1 MSRVFD
7 WYERGHGLEI
17 HAEPGSLVRVTV
29 GIDRGRWPVELPE
42 RALVE
47 LRRALVE
54 MVGDIDLEN
63 AQEALAATEQQLG
76 DAETERDDALDRV
89 RELETELRRVLA
101 EVETL
106 KSAGE
111 IADRRTRGLEQD
123 LERMRHAYDE
133 ERAEHRS
140 LAAAALRSGKR

>member
-29 GIDRGRWPVELPE
+29 CIDRGRWPVELPG

-47 LRRALVE
+47 LHRVLLE
-54 MVGDIDLEN
+54 IVGDVDFEN
-63 AQEALAATEQQLG
+63 MQEALAATEQQLG

-89 RELETELRRVLA
+89 RDLEEELRLRLA
-101 EVETL
+101 EIETL
-106 KSAGE
+106 KTALDLGDVR
-111 IADRRTRGLEQD
+111 ARGLERD
-123 LERMRHAYDE
+123 IERMR
-133 ERAEHRS
+133 RARRCDPANGVHVDPHRGCV
-140 LAAAALRSGKR
+140 LR